1 MEQEGIT
8 AMTSTSVAVSAGGSL
23 DKEAH
28 NHISNKVIMG
38 DKFGVIHLFD
48 ASRKLM
54 LDKKALFENARRI

>member
-8 AMTSTSVAVSAGGSL
+8 TMACSSVAIGAGGVF

-38 DKFGVIHLFD
+38 DKFGNIHLFD

-54 LDKKALFENARRI
+54 LDKLNLFE